1 MALSP
6 CPPTGGKAR
15 VALLAGGVAA
25 IRMASRRLAR
35 LKNNLVEVGKEQSTF
50 VNEPK
55 FQQLTIGSSRN

>member
-1 MALSP
+1 M
-6 CPPTGGKAR
+6 
-15 VALLAGGVAA
+15 ALLAGGVAA

-35 LKNNLVEVGKEQSTF
+35 LKNNLVEIGKEHSTF